1 MIPLRKW
8 ANTKMLI
15 SESAIRNIVRRELV
29 KFLKEQEETTIDS
42 ENGSVNLELPQD
54 EEETKVTM
62 SAEEIAQIALD
73 IADSDE
79 STELES
85 SEIENY
91 LNERK
96 RK

>member
-1 MIPLRKW
+1 
-8 ANTKMLI
+8 MLI
-15 SESAIRNIVRRELV
+15 SESAIRSIVRRELV

-79 STELES
+79 PTELES

>member
-1 MIPLRKW
+1 
-8 ANTKMLI
+8 MLI
-15 SESAIRNIVRRELV
+15 SESAIRSIVRRELV
-29 KFLKEQEETTIDS
+29 KFLKEQEETSVDS

-79 STELES
+79 PTELES

>member
-1 MIPLRKW
+1 
-8 ANTKMLI
+8 MLI
-15 SESAIRNIVRRELV
+15 SESAIRNIVKRELV
-29 KFLKEQEETTIDS
+29 KFLKEQEEMTITDS
-42 ENGSVNLELPQD
+42 DSGVVNLELPQD
-54 EEETKVTM
+54 EEETTITM
-62 SAEEIAQIALD
+62 SAEQIAQMALD

-79 STELES
+79 SIKIQG

>member
-1 MIPLRKW
+1 
-8 ANTKMLI
+8 MLI
-15 SESAIRNIVRRELV
+15 SESAIRSIIRRELV
-29 KFLKEQEETTIDS
+29 KFLKEQEETAIDS

-79 STELES
+79 PTELES

>member
-1 MIPLRKW
+1 MIPLGKW
-8 ANTKMLI
+8 ANTNMII

-29 KFLKEQEETTIDS
+29 KFLKEQEETTVDS

>member
-1 MIPLRKW
+1 
-8 ANTKMLI
+8 MLI
-15 SESAIRNIVRRELV
+15 SESAIRNIVKRELV
-29 KFLKEQEETTIDS
+29 KFLKEQEEMAITDS
-42 ENGSVNLELPQD
+42 DSGVVNLELPQD
-54 EEETKVTM
+54 EEETTITM
-62 SAEEIAQIALD
+62 SAEQIAQMALD

-79 STELES
+79 SIKIQG

>member
-1 MIPLRKW
+1 MI
-8 ANTKMLI
+8 I

-29 KFLKEQEETTIDS
+29 KFLKEQEETTVDS

>member
-1 MIPLRKW
+1 MIPLGKW
-8 ANTKMLI
+8 ANTNMII

-29 KFLKEQEETTIDS
+29 KFLKEQEETTVDS
-42 ENGSVNLELPQD
+42 ENGSVNLELPQE